1 MSTSACITTY
11 STRRSTTTAPGE
23 KLKTATTSSSQMAA
37 LPNTSRV
44 QSSALYRVHLSAA
57 PCTPEQIGAVQIS
70 LSLTFPSPPIMEEKP
85 GPRPQLAGS
94 RRRHSSALYQPIPSA
109 HARHMAHST
118 VGPALSPRSR
128 RGPQNPLLGSHIVKC
143 LCLP

>member
-11 STRRSTTTAPGE
+11 STRRSTTIAPGE

-57 PCTPEQIGAVQIS
+57 PCTPGKTDWSRADLVVSHLSIASNHGRKARPPAPIGGQSAA
-70 LSLTFPSPPIMEEKP
+70 
-85 GPRPQLAGS
+85 PQLCTLPTYPLCSCPADGTLYCCSGPVAPLEARPPKPSS
-94 RRRHSSALYQPIPSA
+94 R
-109 HARHMAHST
+109 
-118 VGPALSPRSR
+118 
-128 RGPQNPLLGSHIVKC
+128 
-143 LCLP
+143 LPHC

>member
-23 KLKTATTSSSQMAA
+23 
-37 LPNTSRV
+37 NSR
-44 QSSALYRVHLSAA
+44 LRPRVHHKWRPCQTPRGFRA
-57 PCTPEQIGAVQIS
+57 PRSTVSICPLLLVPQVKHIGALQIS
-70 LSLTFPSPPIMEEKP
+70 SSLTFPSPPIMEEKP

-109 HARHMAHST
+109 HARQMAHST
-118 VGPALSPRSR
+118 VAPALSPRSR
-128 RGPQNPLLGSHIVKC
+128 PPKPSSRPPHC
-143 LCLP
+143 

>member
-44 QSSALYRVHLSAA
+44 QSSALHRVHLSAA
-57 PCTPEQIGAVQIS
+57 PCTPGKTDWSRADLVVSHLSIASNHGRKARPPAPIGGRAVGGA
-70 LSLTFPSPPIMEEKP
+70 T
-85 GPRPQLAGS
+85 
-94 RRRHSSALYQPIPSA
+94 AL
-109 HARHMAHST
+109 HST
-118 VGPALSPRSR
+118 NLSPLHMPGTWHTTVAPALLPRSR
-128 RGPQNPLLGSHIVKC
+128 PPKPSSR
-143 LCLP
+143 LPHC